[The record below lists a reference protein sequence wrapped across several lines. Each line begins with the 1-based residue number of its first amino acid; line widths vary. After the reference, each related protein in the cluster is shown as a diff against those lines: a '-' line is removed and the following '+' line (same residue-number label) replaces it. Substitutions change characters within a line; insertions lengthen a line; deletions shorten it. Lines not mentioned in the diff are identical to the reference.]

1 MNRSLRPF
9 QSYVATES
17 GSLRP
22 VFETLED
29 RTQPSGFAGLG
40 AAAQFGVL
48 ALQNT
53 DINSNQVTVAGNVG
67 VSQGGG
73 FQNQAHSSVTGNVVE
88 FAAGDYTGQGTVGG
102 GLLVNPALLASADAN
117 ALSASAQAAALAP
130 TQSFGSITKATTVV
144 GNGGLNVI
152 NINGD
157 IKASLTLSGGP
168 NDVFIINV
176 TGSLKFNQNS
186 VLGLAGGAT
195 ANHVLYNF
203 TGASGDINTGDNN
216 VLNGTLLAPRYNVNL
231 DGVLNGELIAGGKTI
246 NLLPGLRVNA
256 IPFATATPQAADAA
270 LTGMVFLDLNTNG
283 VRDPGEP
290 GIAGV
295 ELSLTG
301 VDVNGVTVRRT
312 ASTDDN
318 GVYTFT
324 DLVPGTYTLFENQPA
339 DYADGDETVGNV
351 NGEPRGQR
359 LENDR
364 ISQITLGHFET
375 GVDYNFA
382 EVFVPS

>member
-1 MNRSLRPF
+1 MNRNPRPF
-9 QSYVATES
+9 QAYIATES

-48 ALQNT
+48 ALKNT
-53 DINSNQVTVAGNVG
+53 DINSNHVTVVGAVG
-67 VSQGGG
+67 VSQGGDL
-73 FQNQAHSSVTGNVVE
+73 QNLAHSTITGNVVE
-88 FAAGDYTGQGTVGG
+88 FNTGEYHGQGQVGG
-102 GLLVNPALLASADAN
+102 SLVVNPVLLANADAD
-117 ALSASAQAAALAP
+117 ALSASAQAASLTP
-130 TQSFGSITKATTVV
+130 TQSFGSITKPTTVV

-186 VLGLAGGAT
+186 VLGLAGGVT

-203 TGASGDINTGDNN
+203 TGAKGDIDAQNHN
-216 VLNGTLLAPRYNVNL
+216 VLNGTLLAPNYNVNL
-231 DGVLNGELIAGGKTI
+231 DGVLNGELVAGGKTI
-246 NLLPGLRVNA
+246 NLLPGATINA
-256 IPFATATPQAADAA
+256 IPFATTTPQAADAA
-270 LTGMVFLDLNTNG
+270 LSGTVFLDLNTNG

-290 GIAGV
+290 GLAGV
-295 ELSLTG
+295 QLNLTG
-301 VDVNGVTVRRT
+301 VDVNGNTVIRT
-312 ASTDDN
+312 ASTNDD

-324 DLVPGTYTLFENQPA
+324 DLVPGTYQLFESQPA
-339 DYADGDETVGNV
+339 DYQDGDETVGTV
-351 NGEPRGQR
+351 NGSPRGQW
-359 LENDR
+359 LQNDR
-364 ISQITLGHFET
+364 ISNITLDHFET

-382 EVFVPS
+382 ETFTAS